1 MVGSGDDLS
10 QSQEDSSGGED
21 GGGEPHGAGAEDRL
35 ATATPETEAMG
46 PPPPTAVW
54 SPPLPSTLDM
64 VLYSSQQMCKGAGSG
79 IGLDSGCTSIKNLG
93 NRKLQNQGK

>member
-1 MVGSGDDLS
+1 MKLDCVCSFLVGSGDDLS

-35 ATATPETEAMG
+35 APATPETEAMG

-64 VLYSSQQMCKGAGSG
+64 VLYSNSSQPMCKGA
-79 IGLDSGCTSIKNLG
+79 
-93 NRKLQNQGK
+93 